1 MPFKVFHLESG
12 STIHFQN
19 FNKGGKRN
27 DLKLWKLIVKI
38 LNHFEQ
44 VQLKEHE
51 NRAGS
56 AGATG
61 LQSMN
66 HRNFALWVPRAVPN
80 LTDVTLKSFN
90 PIATKA
96 TSAGSTQACPSHA
109 SALRVCDGIDFSRGK
124 RSGYCMILQS
134 LLRWQVVALSYR
146 WQEPILNPPMIRV
159 SLPSLA
165 RDHFCCTK
173 PKTNDILGIFR
184 ISSCEWLKE
193 TNLLSMNRGWNC
205 CISTY
210 TNTYVHQAWAH
221 LSTFHACKQS
231 GWICLRFQVFKL
243 QDPVHGQ
250 FPLTQLSIT
259 QPVFLNQDL
268 PPHGV
273 RYVPQSGQWLVGLST
288 LRASLQPKHGARRCL
303 AGHQGE
309 SEVANGSHTLE
320 IFGVGID
327 GNLSSAPEMQPF
339 VGHSW
344 HLLACARNLSW
355 ERDPSDAW
363 PVWRTPNNGP
373 FQ

>member
-1 MPFKVFHLESG
+1 MPFKVFHLEIG
-12 STIHFQN
+12 SAIHFQN

-66 HRNFALWVPRAVPN
+66 HGNFALWVPRAVPN
-80 LTDVTLKSFN
+80 LADVTLKSFN

-109 SALRVCDGIDFSRGK
+109 SALRVCDGIDFFSWEAEW
-124 RSGYCMILQS
+124 ILHDTISSEMTGCSLILSLTRADTQSAYDTRISPLACEGS
-134 LLRWQVVALSYR
+134 LLLHQAQKEWY
-146 WQEPILNPPMIRV
+146 
-159 SLPSLA
+159 
-165 RDHFCCTK
+165 
-173 PKTNDILGIFR
+173 FR
-184 ISSCEWLKE
+184 RSSCEWLKE

-210 TNTYVHQAWAH
+210 TNAYVHQAWAH

-250 FPLTQLSIT
+250 FPLAQLSIT
-259 QPVFLNQDL
+259 QPVLNQDL

-288 LRASLQPKHGARRCL
+288 LRANLQPKHGARRCL

-320 IFGVGID
+320 IGVGID

-355 ERDPSDAW
+355 ERDPCDAW
-363 PVWRTPNNGP
+363 PVWRTPNNGL
-373 FQ
+373 FR